1 MEKTIELL
9 KGFQKRDRVSE
20 IGRPI
25 TRSDFNRAFNE
36 CEKLN
41 PTEEDQCPNRE
52 ECNWETVDV
61 ETYMCTNCGEIF
73 SFS

>member
-1 MEKTIELL
+1 MLDNPKE
-9 KGFQKRDRVSE
+9 G
-20 IGRPI
+20 
-25 TRSDFNRAFNE
+25 
-36 CEKLN
+36 EKLN